1 MSAKRLRIFAGPN
14 GSGKSTFVRNFPENN
29 NLNLGVYV
37 NADDIEALLQQNRM
51 LPLQQFHVD
60 FTAKQ
65 VQQYFMASQF
75 APVKLNNPHLWQH
88 FLVVNGYL
96 KISEDL
102 SVNSYIAAD
111 IAELIRW
118 QLMRQHVSFSFE
130 TVMSDSNKLI
140 FIAKA
145 KEEGYKIY
153 LYFFSTEDPDINVS
167 RVQIRVAQYGHS
179 VAEEIIKRRY
189 FSSLEHLKKAVQ
201 LSHRAYLFDN
211 SGKVAKLILEVE
223 NGETVTLIEPTDLL
237 PNWVNNYLINKAS
250 T

>member
-60 FTAKQ
+60 FTTKQ

-140 FIAKA
+140 FIDKA

-167 RVQIRVAQYGHS
+167 RV
-179 VAEEIIKRRY
+179 
-189 FSSLEHLKKAVQ
+189 
-201 LSHRAYLFDN
+201 
-211 SGKVAKLILEVE
+211 
-223 NGETVTLIEPTDLL
+223 
-237 PNWVNNYLINKAS
+237 
-250 T
+250 